1 MFDKL
6 VSVCYTPG
14 SSWLPETGVFNC
26 QNMSRYLISAALL
39 LSLGTLNTAVIGD
52 VIGDPE
58 YPTGDLVYTSSLEN
72 TNPIENEMFF
82 EEVTV
87 TAYSSREGETD
98 STPYTT
104 AAGTTVRTG
113 VVAANWLPLG
123 TQVRIPEY
131 FGDQVFTVEDRM
143 ARKHDSKLD
152 VWFPNT
158 SDALRF
164 GVRSTRVEI
173 L

>member
-1 MFDKL
+1 
-6 VSVCYTPG
+6 
-14 SSWLPETGVFNC
+14 
-26 QNMSRYLISAALL
+26 MSRYLISAALL

-52 VIGDPE
+52 VIGNPE
-58 YPTGDLVYTSSLEN
+58 YPIGDLAYISSLEN
-72 TNPIENEMFF
+72 TNPIENEKFV
-82 EEVTV
+82 EVTV
-87 TAYSSREGETD
+87 TAYSSRVGETD

-143 ARKHDSKLD
+143 ARKNHSKLD